1 MILAR
6 LYNLKL
12 KIILSE
18 IEHLHWHEAVIYTC
32 ILTDEFHIRG
42 ASHSHL
48 ISSYCNFGDILPAG
62 YPSDPVDHLAS
73 ETMKQDD
80 R

>member
-12 KIILSE
+12 KSILSE
-18 IEHLHWHEAVIYTC
+18 IEHLHRHEAIIYTC

-48 ISSYCNFGDILPAG
+48 ISSYCNFGDILPLNFIRTD
-62 YPSDPVDHLAS
+62 PSGKHTTQNEGV
-73 ETMKQDD
+73 EK
-80 R
+80 